1 MRLRGAL
8 VGAGNIAING
18 HIPQWTGDPVLAREV
33 DIVAI
38 ADLSPANLETAAR
51 AVPEARV
58 YKSAEVLL
66 EQESLDFADICTPP
80 YTRRPLIERACSRGI
95 HVLCEKPIAPDV
107 ADAEA
112 IAAAVRAAGIVFVPC
127 HQYHHSPQW
136 QAVVRLLPRIGRIHL
151 VEYEVHRTEANPGN
165 PNWSPSWRTD
175 PALAG
180 GGILF
185 DHGAHIFYQLRS
197 VLGEPAAVQA
207 TVRRLSHA
215 DYGVEDSAFVVLD
228 YGDRLAEVRLTWA
241 ARRRAIRFHFVGEQ
255 GEIEG
260 DDQRVA
266 VHAAKSEEISF
277 EQGMSRNSSHSEWYA
292 PLMRGFVD
300 RIRRRDSSSEPL
312 EEAVHVARVIA
323 RAYESSE
330 RQRALPLAVAAADPY
345 EVGRALTAVAA
356 VVSQAVEASPEES
369 RTADT
374 EPAANSPGRTP
385 WAARLAGLGLL
396 VVAGSWALSG
406 VDGAALKDAI
416 TGMDPWFVLAATVV
430 NLLAVFAMS
439 GRWRALLRP
448 LAPFLTQME
457 AFRAMLMG
465 FAVSTIVPARAG
477 ELARAEYL
485 ARRTGLP
492 RAAIFGSI
500 VLDALVNAVGM
511 FAGVALLPFVLDLPG
526 WLHSGIWVA
535 LAVFSVFALLV
546 FLLRPKPGQPTPGT
560 TREPRHRMGAAIGG
574 FLARARL
581 GLAAVLDRRALLRAL
596 GASLIAWV
604 LEMNVV
610 FLTLR
615 AFHIDVPLG
624 VTLLVLMAV
633 NLALVVPFAP
643 PANFGWLEAGATLAL
658 MESGVP
664 KAQALAFALVY
675 HLLQVIPIGF
685 AGLSLASRSLLRP
698 APAQTPRPN
707 ASA

>member
-1 MRLRGAL
+1 VKLRGAL
-8 VGAGNIAING
+8 IGAGNIAMNG
-18 HIPQWTGDPVLAREV
+18 HVPQWAGDPVLAREV
-33 DIVAI
+33 EIVAV
-38 ADLSPANLETAAR
+38 ADLSPANLEAAAR
-51 AVPEARV
+51 ALPDARV
-58 YKSAEVLL
+58 YKSAEALL
-66 EQESLDFADICTPP
+66 ATESLDFCDVCTPP
-80 YTRRPLIERACSRGI
+80 FTRRTLIESAAARGI

-136 QAVVRLLPRIGRIHL
+136 QAVVRLLPRIGRVHL

-165 PNWSPSWRTD
+165 PNWAPSWRTD
-175 PALAG
+175 KQLAG

-255 GEIEG
+255 GEIVG

-266 VHAAKSEEISF
+266 VHAATSEEISF
-277 EQGMSRNSSHSEWYA
+277 DQGMSRNSSHSEWYA

-300 RIRRRDSSSEPL
+300 RIRRRDASSEPL

-323 RAYESSE
+323 RAYESSAT
-330 RQRALPLAVAAADPY
+330 QRALPLAVAAANPP

-356 VVSQAVEASPEES
+356 AVSNVVDAPVEAGLES
-369 RTADT
+369 DA
-374 EPAANSPGRTP
+374 PAARSRGRTP
-385 WAARLAGLGLL
+385 WLPRLAGLALLL
-396 VVAGSWALSG
+396 VAGTWALNG
-406 VDGAALKDAI
+406 VDGSGIKDAI
-416 TGMDPWFVLAATVV
+416 GGMDPWLVLAATVV
-430 NLLAVFAMS
+430 NLMAVFAMS

-448 LAPFLTQME
+448 LAPFLTQMD

-477 ELARAEYL
+477 EVARAEWL

-511 FAGVALLPFVLDLPG
+511 FLGIALLPLVVELPG
-526 WLHSGIWVA
+526 WLHSGIWIAV
-535 LAVFSVFALLV
+535 AVFSAFAVLVFA
-546 FLLRPKPGQPTPGT
+546 LRPKPGQPTPGAA
-560 TREPRHRMGAAIGG
+560 REPARHMGAAISG

-581 GLAAVLDRRALLRAL
+581 GLTAVLDSRALLRSL
-596 GASLIAWV
+596 GASLVAWV
-604 LEMNVV
+604 LEISVV
-610 FLTLR
+610 TLTLR
-615 AFHIDVPLG
+615 AFHLTVPLG
-624 VTLLVLMAV
+624 VSLLVLMAV

-643 PANFGWLEAGATLAL
+643 PANLGALEVGATLAL

-664 KAQALAFALVY
+664 KERALAFALVY

-685 AGLSLASRSLLRP
+685 AGLSLASRSLLRTAP
-698 APAQTPRPN
+698 APKTI
-707 ASA
+707 AS

>member
-1 MRLRGAL
+1 MKLRGAL
-8 VGAGNIAING
+8 VGAGNIALNG
-18 HIPQWTGDPVLAREV
+18 HVPQWTGDSVLTREV
-33 DIVAI
+33 EIVAV
-38 ADLSPANLETAAR
+38 ADLSPTNLEAAAR
-51 AVPEARV
+51 AFPQARL
-58 YKSAEVLL
+58 YKSAETLL
-66 EQESLDFADICTPP
+66 GQESLDFCDICTPP
-80 YTRRPLIERACSRGI
+80 FTRRPLIEAAAARGFHI
-95 HVLCEKPIAPDV
+95 LCEKPIAPDV

-112 IAAAVRAAGIVFVPC
+112 IAAAVRAAGIVFAPC

-136 QAVVRLLPRIGRIHL
+136 QAVVRLLPRIGKIHL

-175 PALAG
+175 PSLAG

-207 TVRRLSHA
+207 TLRRLSHA

-266 VHAAKSEEISF
+266 VHAAKSEEVSF
-277 EQGMSRNSSHSEWYA
+277 DQGMSRNSSHSDWYA

-300 RIRRRDSSSEPL
+300 RIRRRDTAGEPL
-312 EEAVHVARVIA
+312 EEAVHVARLIA

-330 RQRALPLAVAAADPY
+330 LQRALPLAVAAANPP

-356 VVSQAVEASPEES
+356 AVHQAVEASGEES
-369 RTADT
+369 RDADAPT
-374 EPAANSPGRTP
+374 RRSQGRAR
-385 WAARLAGLGLL
+385 WGARLAGLSLL
-396 VVAGSWALSG
+396 VVAATWALSG
-406 VDGAALKDAI
+406 VDAAGVKDAI
-416 TGMDPWFVLAATVV
+416 SGMDAWFVLSATAV
-430 NLLAVFAMS
+430 NLMAVFAMS

-477 ELARAEYL
+477 ELARAEWL

-511 FAGVALLPFVLDLPG
+511 FLGIALLPFVLDLPG
-526 WLHSGIWVA
+526 WLHSGIWA
-535 LAVFSVFALLV
+535 AIAMFSAFAVLV
-546 FLLRPKPGQPTPGT
+546 FLLRPKPGQPTPGAA
-560 TREPRHRMGAAIGG
+560 REPTASMGGAIGG

-581 GLAAVLDRRALLRAL
+581 GLAAVLDRRALLRSL
-596 GASLIAWV
+596 GASLVAWG
-604 LEMNVV
+604 LEMTVV
-610 FLTLR
+610 SLTLR
-615 AFHIDVPLG
+615 AFHIAVPLG

-643 PANFGWLEAGATLAL
+643 PANLGSLEVGATLAL
-658 MESGVP
+658 MESGIP
-664 KAQALAFALVY
+664 KERALAFALVY
-675 HLLQVIPIGF
+675 HMLQVIPIGF

-698 APAQTPRPN
+698 APVPRTSP
-707 ASA
+707 S

>member
-1 MRLRGAL
+1 MKLRGAL
-8 VGAGNIAING
+8 VGAGNIAMNG
-18 HIPQWTGDPVLAREV
+18 HVPQWTGDPVLAREV
-33 DIVAI
+33 EIVAV
-38 ADLSPANLETAAR
+38 ADLSPANLEAAAR
-51 AVPEARV
+51 ALPSARA
-58 YKSAEVLL
+58 YKSADALFAT
-66 EQESLDFADICTPP
+66 ESLDFCDVCTPP
-80 YTRRPLIERACSRGI
+80 FTRRPLIEAAAARGI
-95 HVLCEKPIAPDV
+95 HVLCEKPVAPDV

-136 QAVVRLLPRIGRIHL
+136 QAVVQLLPRIGRVHL

-165 PNWSPSWRTD
+165 PNWAPSWRTD
-175 PALAG
+175 KQLAG

-255 GEIEG
+255 GELVG

-266 VHAAKSEEISF
+266 VQAATSEEISF
-277 EQGMSRNSSHSEWYA
+277 DHGMSRNSSHSEWYA

-300 RIRRRDSSSEPL
+300 RMRRRDASSEPL

-323 RAYESSE
+323 RAYESSAT
-330 RQRALPLAVAAADPY
+330 QRALPLAVAAANPP

-356 VVSQAVEASPEES
+356 AVSNVVEAQPTEARGEGDAAASP
-369 RTADT
+369 R
-374 EPAANSPGRTP
+374 GRTP
-385 WAARLAGLGLL
+385 WVARLAGLGLL
-396 VVAGSWALSG
+396 LAAVSWALSG
-406 VDGAALKDAI
+406 LDGAGVKEAI
-416 TGMDPWFVLAATVV
+416 GGMDPWLVLAATAV
-430 NLLAVFAMS
+430 NLMAVFAMS

-448 LAPFLTQME
+448 IAPFLTQME

-477 ELARAEYL
+477 EVARAEWL

-511 FAGVALLPFVLDLPG
+511 FAGIALLPFVLDLPA
-526 WLHSGIWVA
+526 WLHSGIWIA
-535 LAVFSVFALLV
+535 IAVFSAFALLV
-546 FLLRPKPGQPTPGT
+546 FLLRPKPGQPTPGAA
-560 TREPRHRMGAAIGG
+560 REPARHMGAAISG

-581 GLAAVLDRRALLRAL
+581 GLAAVLDRRALLRSLA
-596 GASLIAWV
+596 ASLVAWG
-604 LEMNVV
+604 LEMSVV
-610 FLTLR
+610 TLTLR
-615 AFHIDVPLG
+615 AFHLTVPLG
-624 VTLLVLMAV
+624 VSLLVLMAV

-643 PANFGWLEAGATLAL
+643 PANFGSLEFGATLAL
-658 MESGVP
+658 MESGIP
-664 KAQALAFALVY
+664 KERALAFALVY

-685 AGLSLASRSLLRP
+685 AGLSLASRSLLRT
-698 APAQTPRPN
+698 APAVRST
-707 ASA
+707 AS

>member
-1 MRLRGAL
+1 VKLRGAL
-8 VGAGNIAING
+8 VGAGNIALNG
-18 HIPQWTGDPVLAREV
+18 HVPQWTGDSVLAREV
-33 DIVAI
+33 EIVAV
-38 ADLSPANLETAAR
+38 ADLSPANLEAASRAFPRAR
-51 AVPEARV
+51 AYA
-58 YKSAEVLL
+58 SADVLL
-66 EQESLDFADICTPP
+66 ARESLDFCDVCTPP
-80 YTRRPLIERACSRGI
+80 FTRRPLIEAAAARGFHI
-95 HVLCEKPIAPDV
+95 LCEKPIAPDV

-112 IAAAVRAAGIVFVPC
+112 IAAAVRAAGVVFVPC

-136 QAVVRLLPRIGRIHL
+136 QAVVRLLPRIGRVHL

-165 PNWSPSWRTD
+165 PNWAPSWRTD
-175 PALAG
+175 PQLAG

-241 ARRRAIRFHFVGEQ
+241 ARRRAIRFHFVGEA
-255 GEIEG
+255 GELVG

-266 VHAAKSEEISF
+266 VHAAASEEISF
-277 EQGMSRNSSHSEWYA
+277 DHGMSRNSSHSEWYA

-300 RIRRRDSSSEPL
+300 RIRRRDASSEPL

-323 RAYESSE
+323 RAYESSQ
-330 RQRALPLAVAAADPY
+330 RQRALPLAVAAPEPA

-356 VVSQAVEASPEES
+356 VVSKAVGTAPERGLGDEAP
-369 RTADT
+369 
-374 EPAANSPGRTP
+374 PPGGVRSRTP
-385 WAARLAGLGLL
+385 WGARLAGLGLL
-396 VVAGSWALSG
+396 VVAGSWVLSG
-406 VDGAALKDAI
+406 VDATGVKTALA
-416 TGMDPWFVLAATVV
+416 GMDPWLVLAATLV

-448 LAPFLTQME
+448 LAPFLTWME

-477 ELARAEYL
+477 ELARAEWL

-500 VLDALVNAVGM
+500 VLDALVNAAGM
-511 FAGVALLPFVLDLPG
+511 FVGIALLPFVLDLPA
-526 WLHSGIWVA
+526 WLHSGIWMA
-535 LAVFSVFALLV
+535 IAVFSVFALLV
-546 FLLRPKPGQPTPGT
+546 FLLRPKPGLPTPGAA
-560 TREPRHRMGAAIGG
+560 REPGHGMGAAISS

-581 GLAAVLDRRALLRAL
+581 GLAAVLDRRALLSSFA
-596 GASLIAWV
+596 ASLAAWV
-604 LEMNVV
+604 LEITVV
-610 FLTLR
+610 TLTLR
-615 AFHIDVPLG
+615 AFHLEVPLG
-624 VTLLVLMAV
+624 VSLLVLMAV

-643 PANFGWLEAGATLAL
+643 PANLGSLEVGATLAL
-658 MESGVP
+658 MQSGVP
-664 KAQALAFALVY
+664 KERALAFAIVY

-698 APAQTPRPN
+698 APAPQTNP
-707 ASA
+707 S

>member
-1 MRLRGAL
+1 M
-8 VGAGNIAING
+8 
-18 HIPQWTGDPVLAREV
+18 
-33 DIVAI
+33 
-38 ADLSPANLETAAR
+38 
-51 AVPEARV
+51 
-58 YKSAEVLL
+58 
-66 EQESLDFADICTPP
+66 
-80 YTRRPLIERACSRGI
+80 
-95 HVLCEKPIAPDV
+95 
-107 ADAEA
+107 
-112 IAAAVRAAGIVFVPC
+112 RAAGIVFVPC

-136 QAVVRLLPRIGRIHL
+136 QAVVRLLPRIGRVHL

-165 PNWSPSWRTD
+165 PNWAPTWRTD
-175 PALAG
+175 KQLAG

-207 TVRRLSHA
+207 TLRRLSHA

-255 GEIEG
+255 GELVG
-260 DDQRVA
+260 DDRRVS
-266 VHAAKSEEISF
+266 VQAATSEEIVF
-277 EQGMSRNSSHSEWYA
+277 DHGMSGNSSHSEWYT

-300 RIRRRDSSSEPL
+300 RIRRRDASSEPL

-323 RAYESSE
+323 RAYESSAT
-330 RQRALPLAVAAADPY
+330 QRALPLAVAAAHPP

-356 VVSQAVEASPEES
+356 AVSNVVEAPALEARGGGE
-369 RTADT
+369 A
-374 EPAANSPGRTP
+374 PAASPPGRTP
-385 WAARLAGLGLL
+385 WLPGLAGLGLL
-396 VVAGSWALSG
+396 LAAGTWALHG
-406 VDGAALKDAI
+406 VDGTEVKDAI
-416 TGMDPWFVLAATVV
+416 AGMDPWLVLSATVV
-430 NLLAVFAMS
+430 NLMAVFAMS

-448 LAPFLTQME
+448 IAPFLTRME

-477 ELARAEYL
+477 EVARAEWL

-511 FAGVALLPFVLDLPG
+511 FAGIALLPFVLDLPA
-526 WLHSGIWVA
+526 WLHSGIWIA
-535 LAVFSVFALLV
+535 IAVFGAFAFLV
-546 FLLRPKPGQPTPGT
+546 FLLRPKPGQPTPGAA
-560 TREPRHRMGAAIGG
+560 REPGLHVGAAIGG

-581 GLAAVLDRRALLRAL
+581 GLAAVLDRRALLRSL
-596 GASLIAWV
+596 GASLVAWA

-610 FLTLR
+610 TLTLR
-615 AFHIDVPLG
+615 AFHLRVPLG
-624 VTLLVLMAV
+624 VSLLVLMAV

-643 PANFGWLEAGATLAL
+643 PANLGSLEVGATLAL

-664 KAQALAFALVY
+664 KERALAFALVY

-685 AGLSLASRSLLRP
+685 AGLSLASRSLLRSAP
-698 APAQTPRPN
+698 APRSA
-707 ASA
+707 AS